1 VVAVVVLVVFDRD
14 DMRPADQPSP
24 SVTVPPTT
32 PPRARGNIPHQLAPG
47 TYFVDEVSG
56 TPTPRI
62 FATLGAGWRDLS
74 NDEDWDLFK
83 FDADTDAGA
92 PVDESFQYQVG
103 AMTFSNP
110 VAVYSDACHWEGGF
124 HPGAVDTLDGLVAA
138 LTAQRGW
145 AEVTVPSDISV
156 DGYVGKAFRR
166 TAPADMSDCS
176 TRVYRSRTSDDGLRP
191 RPDFRS
197 WEDAEGEFGGVAE
210 PGQVQT
216 LWVLDLDGTVVVITT
231 GAFPEPSAG
240 AGPDF
245 AADVLDSIRIDRS
258 EVPAAAPRRSASREQ
273 VHTGAADRRTVVP
286 EALRPTIRCRAGLDD
301 RPMIDRWA
309 TANPAP
315 SGGRPSCTERPKGV
329 DVTNPAI
336 DKVLQGAV
344 DAGAVPNAV
353 AIAADDDGVIYEGA
367 AGPVAVGG
375 SADVGPDHH
384 FRIASMTK
392 IVTTVAALQQ
402 AERGNLDLDAPVEA
416 YCPAFGELQV
426 LDGFDGDE
434 PRLRPP
440 AGKATVRQL
449 ATHTSGLSYWFWNA
463 DVVHWEAATGTPNV
477 MSGSASIFGAPL
489 VADPGTRF
497 EYGINTDW
505 LGKVVES
512 AGGQP
517 LDTYFGE
524 HILGPLGM
532 AGTTFIM
539 SPEQR
544 ANSVP
549 VHVQGDDGGWT
560 ATEIDWN
567 QQPDWWAGGHGL
579 YSTPR
584 DYVRFQR
591 MLLGGGTLDDT
602 QILRPDT
609 VAAAFTNQIGGLDFP
624 ASITTVDPVASCD
637 FAVGPDHKFGLGLLV
652 NSKDQPG
659 RRAAGSGAW
668 AGIFNSHYWVD
679 PTTRVTGA
687 IYSQFLPF
695 VTPAAIQMYL
705 DFETALYA
713 SLS

>member
-1 VVAVVVLVVFDRD
+1 MD
-14 DMRPADQPSP
+14 
-24 SVTVPPTT
+24 
-32 PPRARGNIPHQLAPG
+32 
-47 TYFVDEVSG
+47 
-56 TPTPRI
+56 
-62 FATLGAGWRDLS
+62 
-74 NDEDWDLFK
+74 
-83 FDADTDAGA
+83 
-92 PVDESFQYQVG
+92 
-103 AMTFSNP
+103 
-110 VAVYSDACHWEGGF
+110 
-124 HPGAVDTLDGLVAA
+124 
-138 LTAQRGW
+138 AQR
-145 AEVTVPSDISV
+145 AAR
-156 DGYVGKAFRR
+156 Y
-166 TAPADMSDCS
+166 
-176 TRVYRSRTSDDGLRP
+176 
-191 RPDFRS
+191 
-197 WEDAEGEFGGVAE
+197 
-210 PGQVQT
+210 
-216 LWVLDLDGTVVVITT
+216 
-231 GAFPEPSAG
+231 FPIE
-240 AGPDF
+240 
-245 AADVLDSIRIDRS
+245 
-258 EVPAAAPRRSASREQ
+258 
-273 VHTGAADRRTVVP
+273 
-286 EALRPTIRCRAGLDD
+286 
-301 RPMIDRWA
+301 
-309 TANPAP
+309 
-315 SGGRPSCTERPKGV
+315 PKGV
-329 DVTNPAI
+329 GVMNPAI

-344 DAGAVPNAV
+344 DGGAVPNAV

-375 SADVGPDHH
+375 SVDVGPDHH

-402 AERGNLDLDAPVEA
+402 AERRNLDLDAPVEA
-416 YCPAFGELQV
+416 YCPAFAEIQV

-440 AGKATVRQL
+440 ASKATVRQL

-463 DVVHWEAATGTPNV
+463 DVVNWEAATGTPNV
-477 MSGSASIFGAPL
+477 MSGSAAIFDAPL

-512 AGGQP
+512 AAGQP
-517 LDTYFGE
+517 LDAYFAE

-532 AGTTFIM
+532 ADTTFVM

-549 VHVQGDDGGWT
+549 VHVQGEDGEWT

-584 DYVRFQR
+584 DYLRFQR
-591 MLLGGGTLDDT
+591 MLLGSGRLGDT

-624 ASITTVDPVASCD
+624 ASISTVDPVASCD
-637 FAVGPDHKFGLGLLV
+637 FAAGPDHKFGLGLLV
-652 NSKDQPG
+652 NSTDQPG

-713 SLS
+713 SVS